1 MRPKS
6 IHGECNCD
14 VSIEPLQSETY
25 TEGVTIR
32 RDEFILRIGEKV
44 SFWAHNP
51 EFPFESR
58 VRYKINR
65 KQKVISISTHKSNH
79 LKDYL

>member
-1 MRPKS
+1 MRSKS
-6 IHGECNCD
+6 MHGECNCD

-25 TEGVTIR
+25 TKGVTIR
-32 RDEFILRIGEKV
+32 RDEFILRIGEMV

-65 KQKVISISTHKSNH
+65 KQKVISISTHKSSSLRNC
-79 LKDYL
+79 L

>member
-25 TEGVTIR
+25 TKEVTIR
-32 RDEFILRIGEKV
+32 RDEYTKQF
-44 SFWAHNP
+44 
-51 EFPFESR
+51 SR
-58 VRYKINR
+58 VF
-65 KQKVISISTHKSNH
+65 SIYH
-79 LKDYL
+79 LAGHDVRLKGYRVLIAHDIEYLRCMSVNEDIGREFG